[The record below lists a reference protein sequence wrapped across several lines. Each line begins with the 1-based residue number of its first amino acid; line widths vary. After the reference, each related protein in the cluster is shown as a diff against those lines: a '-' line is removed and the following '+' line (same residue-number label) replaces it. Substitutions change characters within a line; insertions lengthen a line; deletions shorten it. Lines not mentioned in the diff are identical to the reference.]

1 MGLMKSVII
10 ADSAEAKSIE
20 EIKRLGVRRIKE
32 SIKGQGSVLA
42 GIQKLQEY
50 ELIVDSGCSFIVEEL
65 ENYSWKK
72 DKQTNEYI
80 NTPEDKNNH
89 LMDALRYSL

>member
-1 MGLMKSVII
+1 
-10 ADSAEAKSIE
+10 
-20 EIKRLGVRRIKE
+20 
-32 SIKGQGSVLA
+32 VLA

-50 ELIVDSGCSFIVEEL
+50 ELIVDSGCIHTVEEL

-72 DKQTNEYI
+72 DKQTNEFY
-80 NTPEDKNNH
+80 NEPEDKNNH